1 MKLKFRE
8 PSVDAVY
15 ITVLAVLIIF
25 LFSFGIYLLGAKFFV
40 LIFGLVG
47 FVACL
52 LGAANLVDR
61 FVLRK
66 KT

>member
-15 ITVLAVLIIF
+15 ITVLTVLIIF

-40 LIFGLVG
+40 LIFGLAGFVG
-47 FVACL
+47 FL
-52 LGAANLVDR
+52 WGSANLVDR

-66 KT
+66 KP